1 MKNTV
6 KHGLIW
12 LWLMTKRLYK
22 KPTFLVL
29 LLLIPALVLGYGTV
43 AQQDSGVVRIAL
55 ATHDRESALA
65 QNAMD
70 KLADSKVIFFYRCD
84 TPQQAQKMVNTG
96 QADAAWIFMDDLE
109 YRVAEFIRR
118 PLYKN
123 AFVQIIERQNS
134 VPLTLTREMLSG
146 VLFECYSPMF
156 YLQYIRQNC
165 PELSEVSDAELMT
178 YYDNFSLNGKL
189 FSFTMM
195 DGTDAEQL
203 IEEANYLTFPVRGM
217 LALVV
222 MLCGLAGAMYD
233 MKDRRLGTFGWVS
246 ARRRPL
252 VRFASIAVCVAN
264 VAMAMLI
271 ALSLFG
277 VTVHWSRELLLLLLY
292 ILCVTAFSLL
302 AGRICGNEKLL
313 GMCMPVMVVVMLA
326 ICPVLLDSG
335 RFYRLALLFP
345 PTYYVNGVYNDT
357 ALMQMLLHS
366 GICLVLYWLLGKLL
380 RRAEQA

>member
-29 LLLIPALVLGYGTV
+29 LLLIPALVLGYGAV

-55 ATHDRESALA
+55 ATHDRESDLA

-70 KLADSKVIFFYRCD
+70 KLSSSKVIFFHRCD
-84 TPQQAQKMVNTG
+84 TPQQAQDMVHTG

-109 YRVAEFIRR
+109 HRVAEFIRR

-123 AFVQIIERQNS
+123 AFVQIIERQSS
-134 VPLTLTREMLSG
+134 VPLTLTREKLAG
-146 VLFECYSPMF
+146 VLFACYSPMF
-156 YLQYIRQNC
+156 YLQYIRTEC
-165 PELSEVSDAELMT
+165 PELAEVSDAELMT
-178 YYDNFSLNGKL
+178 YYDNFSMNGKL
-189 FSFTMM
+189 FSFTML

-203 IEEANYLTFPVRGM
+203 MEEANYLTFPVRGM
-217 LALVV
+217 LAVV
-222 MLCGLAGAMYD
+222 VTLCGLAGAMYD
-233 MKDRRLGTFGWVS
+233 MRDRRLGTFGWVA

-252 VRFASIAVCVAN
+252 VRFASISVCVAN
-264 VAMAMLI
+264 VAVAMVI
-271 ALSLFG
+271 ALVLFG
-277 VTVHWSRELLLLLLY
+277 ASVHWLRETVLLVLY
-292 ILCVTAFSLL
+292 ILCVSAFSLL
-302 AGRICGNEKLL
+302 VGRLCGNEKVL
-313 GMCMPVMVVVMLA
+313 GMCMPVLVVVMLA

-357 ALMQMLLHS
+357 ALVQMLLYS

-380 RRAEQA
+380 RRAELA

>member
-1 MKNTV
+1 MKNNV
-6 KHGLIW
+6 KRGLIW
-12 LWLMTKRLYK
+12 LWLITKRLYK

-43 AQQDSGVVRIAL
+43 AREDSGIVRIAL
-55 ATHDRESALA
+55 ATYDRESVLA

-70 KLADSKVIFFYRCD
+70 KLADSKVIFFHRCD
-84 TPQQAQKMVNTG
+84 TPQQAEEMVTAG
-96 QADAAWIFMDDLE
+96 EADAAWIFMDDLE
-109 YRVAEFIRR
+109 HRVAEFIRK

-123 AFVQIIERQNS
+123 AFVQILERQSS

-165 PELSEVSDAELMT
+165 PELAEVSDAELMT

-189 FSFTMM
+189 FSFTML

-203 IEEANYLTFPVRGM
+203 VEEANYLTFPVRGM
-217 LALVV
+217 LAVV
-222 MLCGLAGAMYD
+222 VTLCGLAGAMYD

-264 VAMAMLI
+264 VAVAMVI

-277 VTVHWSRELLLLLLY
+277 VTVHWSREAMLLVLY
-292 ILCVTAFSLL
+292 IPCVSAFSLL
-302 AGRICGNEKLL
+302 VGRLCGNEKML
-313 GMCMPVMVVVMLA
+313 GMCMPVLVVVMLA

-357 ALMQMLLHS
+357 ALMQMFLYS

-380 RRAEQA
+380 RRAERT

>member
-1 MKNTV
+1 MKKTI
-6 KHGLIW
+6 KQGLIW

-43 AQQDSGVVRIAL
+43 ARQDSGIVRIAL

-70 KLADSKVIFFYRCD
+70 KLADSKVIFFSRCD
-84 TPQQAQKMVNTG
+84 TPEQAQELVSTG

-109 YRVAEFIRR
+109 HRVAEFVRK

-123 AFVQIIERQNS
+123 AFVQIIEREKS
-134 VPLTLTREMLSG
+134 LPLTLTREMLSG
-146 VLFECYSPMF
+146 VLFECYSPVF

-165 PELSEVSDAELMT
+165 PELAEVSDAELMT
-178 YYDNFSLNGKL
+178 YYDNFSLNGQL
-189 FSFTMM
+189 FSFTML
-195 DGTDAEQL
+195 DGTDGEQL
-203 IEEANYLTFPVRGM
+203 LEEANYLTFPVRGM
-217 LALVV
+217 LAVV
-222 MLCGLAGAMYD
+222 VTLCGLAGAMYD

-246 ARRRPL
+246 ARRQPM
-252 VRFASIAVCVAN
+252 VRFASITVCVAN
-264 VAMAMLI
+264 VAVAMLI

-277 VTVHWSRELLLLLLY
+277 VASDFRREILLLVLY
-292 ILCVTAFSLL
+292 ILCVSSFSLL
-302 AGRICGNEKLL
+302 VGRICGNEKLL
-313 GMCMPVMVVVMLA
+313 GMCMPVLVVVMLA

-345 PTYYVNGVYNDT
+345 PTYYVNGVHSDT
-357 ALMQMLLHS
+357 ALMQMLPYS
-366 GICLVLYWLLGKLL
+366 AICLVTYWLLGKLL
-380 RRAEQA
+380 RRAERN